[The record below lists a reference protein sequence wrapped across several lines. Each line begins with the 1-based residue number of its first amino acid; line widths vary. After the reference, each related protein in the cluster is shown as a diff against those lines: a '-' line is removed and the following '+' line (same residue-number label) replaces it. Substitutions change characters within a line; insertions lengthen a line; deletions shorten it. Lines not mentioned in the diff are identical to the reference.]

1 MMISG
6 GQIMRL
12 TGLIL
17 RSSLEEKQQTELLDN
32 LSDLQRY
39 EVDDLVA
46 FLEMS
51 QLDLTQLNVYT
62 NTDISKRLDY
72 IEKKE
77 NM

>member
-32 LSDLQRY
+32 LSDLQRH